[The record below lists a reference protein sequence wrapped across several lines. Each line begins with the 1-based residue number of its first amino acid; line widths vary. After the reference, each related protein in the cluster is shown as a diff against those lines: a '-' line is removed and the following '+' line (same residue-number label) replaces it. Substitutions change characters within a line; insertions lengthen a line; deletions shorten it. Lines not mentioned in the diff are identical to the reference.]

1 MSPFRIWLMAA
12 RPRTLPAAV
21 APVLVGTALA
31 ATLGTFKVLT
41 FIATLLGA
49 LFIQIGANLSND
61 YSDARRG
68 ADTEDR
74 LGPVRVTAGGLV
86 PPKQVLIATYVAFGL
101 AVLVGAYLVA
111 TAGWQILAIG
121 AASILAGVLY
131 TGGPRP
137 YGYEGLGEVFVF
149 LFFGVAAV
157 TGTYFAQRE
166 EWAWESFALA
176 VPVGLLATAI
186 LMVNNIRDL
195 ETDRRAG
202 KRTLAVRLGRA
213 KSAHAV
219 RGDRLRRVPHRARR
233 VARGRRGALPVAA
246 AAVARAPAGRS
257 DRPHGAQPR
266 RRALA
271 QRRAREDRHA
281 PARVLRAAVGRPA
294 GELML
299 TVRTVRFP
307 VRIDAAWGSLR
318 EREILHVR
326 LDFEDGTYGE
336 GEAAPLEPYDG
347 VSTAAVRA
355 ALDAY
360 ARLDAPPDRL
370 LEACRSE
377 RDLPQALAAIDLALW
392 DRRAR
397 LEDTSIAKLICRR
410 RARRDPRQR
419 DDRRRG
425 PGRSRRGRG
434 RAAEQGF
441 TCVKVKVGIGD
452 DAGRLAA
459 VRAAAPDVLIR
470 VDANGAW
477 ATPAEALANLRALAP
492 IGIEL
497 CEEPIHGAQALAEV
511 RAESPV
517 PIACDETF
525 APEAVDVVCLKI
537 ARGGITA
544 ALEAASRAEDV
555 YLASSYDGPLG
566 LRAAAHVAAGLR
578 VTRHCGLATGELEV
592 HEGMVAMP

>member
-1 MSPFRIWLMAA
+1 
-12 RPRTLPAAV
+12 
-21 APVLVGTALA
+21 
-31 ATLGTFKVLT
+31 
-41 FIATLLGA
+41 
-49 LFIQIGANLSND
+49 
-61 YSDARRG
+61 
-68 ADTEDR
+68 
-74 LGPVRVTAGGLV
+74 
-86 PPKQVLIATYVAFGL
+86 
-101 AVLVGAYLVA
+101 
-111 TAGWQILAIG
+111 
-121 AASILAGVLY
+121 
-131 TGGPRP
+131 
-137 YGYEGLGEVFVF
+137 
-149 LFFGVAAV
+149 
-157 TGTYFAQRE
+157 
-166 EWAWESFALA
+166 
-176 VPVGLLATAI
+176 
-186 LMVNNIRDL
+186 
-195 ETDRRAG
+195 
-202 KRTLAVRLGRA
+202 
-213 KSAHAV
+213 
-219 RGDRLRRVPHRARR
+219 
-233 VARGRRGALPVAA
+233 
-246 AAVARAPAGRS
+246 
-257 DRPHGAQPR
+257 
-266 RRALA
+266 
-271 QRRAREDRHA
+271 
-281 PARVLRAAVGRPA
+281 
-294 GELML
+294 ML

-360 ARLDAPPDRL
+360 ARLDAPSDRL

-397 LEDTSIAKLICRR
+397 LEHTSIAKLICPGALDAIPVNATIGAED
-410 RARRDPRQR
+410 RA
-419 DDRRRG
+419 G
-425 PGRSRRGRG
+425 AAEAAA
-434 RAAEQGF
+434 RAAKQGF
-441 TCVKVKVGIGD
+441 TCLKVKVGIGD